1 MNNILYSPKAQADL
15 DEIWDYISDKL
26 QSPSAAQ
33 NTVNGILDTIE
44 MLREQVEIGKPLYF
58 SSGLYSGYRYLIY
71 RNYLAFYRIV
81 SDTVY
86 IDRVIYGKR
95 DYMRLLFGGAEEQYD
110 YQCIDEGMKGY
121 EEIICYGAAF
131 FQKQVK
137 LKMK

>member
-95 DYMRLLFGGAEEQYD
+95 DYMRLLFGGAEE
-110 YQCIDEGMKGY
+110 
-121 EEIICYGAAF
+121 
-131 FQKQVK
+131 
-137 LKMK
+137 